1 MRSDIVFLGDSL
13 TSGENNNNK
22 SFVEYLNIDAI
33 NLGIS
38 GTCIG
43 DYSLYPVG
51 KSNLIDILQQN
62 AESIQ
67 CTNYIFLEYGCNDVS
82 SIVVKNT
89 TLQKV
94 KIELIKCLDYIH
106 QINPTA
112 EIYFITL
119 GKCNIKTFA
128 QAQVNYLKNEYLHFP
143 RISSHTW
150 ILTYKKF
157 NKFINQICSNVVC
170 LTDTKLCEDEL
181 DTDKLHPNA
190 VGYKRIACNIKLHIN
205 I

>member
-22 SFVEYLNIDAI
+22 SFVEYLNVGAL
-33 NLGIS
+33 NFGIS

-62 AESIQ
+62 AEPIQ
-67 CTNYIFLEYGCNDVS
+67 RARCIFLEYGCNDVS

-106 QINPTA
+106 QLNPTV

-128 QAQVNYLKNEYLHFP
+128 QAQTNYLKNDYLHFSN
-143 RISSHTW
+143 ISYHKW
-150 ILTYKKF
+150 IRTYKKF

-170 LTDTKLCEDEL
+170 LTDTELCEDEL

-190 VGYKRIACNIKLHIN
+190 VGYKRISCNLMLHIN

>member
-22 SFVEYLNIDAI
+22 SFVEYLNVDAI
-33 NLGIS
+33 NFGIS

-62 AESIQ
+62 AEPIQ
-67 CTNYIFLEYGCNDVS
+67 RSKCIFLEYGCNDVS

-106 QINPTA
+106 QLNPTV

-128 QAQVNYLKNEYLHFP
+128 QAQTNYLKNDYLHFSN
-143 RISSHTW
+143 ISYHKW
-150 ILTYKKF
+150 IRTYKKF

-170 LTDTKLCEDEL
+170 LTDTELCEDEL

-190 VGYKRIACNIKLHIN
+190 VGYKRISCNLMLHIN